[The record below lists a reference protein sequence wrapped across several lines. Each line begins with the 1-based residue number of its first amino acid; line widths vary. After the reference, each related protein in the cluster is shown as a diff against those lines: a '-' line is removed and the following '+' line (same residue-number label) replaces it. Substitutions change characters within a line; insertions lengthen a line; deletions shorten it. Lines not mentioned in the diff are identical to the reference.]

1 MSFSVTKALVNW
13 VFPLWI
19 ALGIGTCAAEP
30 VVLQSTSFANLTDAL
45 RGQSPQQA
53 RVPAQ
58 LLFPE
63 PANPRRPAVVLAHTV
78 GGYSPLNE
86 GWFANRLR
94 KAGFATL
101 TYDSFLPRGFGDV
114 TAASNQAVTPAVIS
128 DAFAALKLLAEHPK
142 IDRERIGIV
151 GFSLGGDTAHM
162 ASFESVRARFA
173 AEHRFAAHVVF
184 YPAWVFGTIGG
195 AKAYTGAPV
204 LLLFAEKD
212 ELTPPAKIQSYLA
225 YHAQQNS
232 NAPLQVITYRG
243 AYHAWTAER
252 LKTPRFFS
260 SHSGRG
266 KCPLLLVGGS
276 GGRLLIDGRERPFD
290 AALWQR
296 CGEDSRGYTMG
307 FDEAVRS
314 KSLEATL
321 ALLRAELNR

>member
-13 VFPLWI
+13 GFPLWI

-30 VVLQSTSFANLTDAL
+30 VVLQSTSFANLADAL
-45 RGQSPQQA
+45 RGQSPQQTS
-53 RVPAQ
+53 VPAQ

-63 PANPRRPAVVLAHTV
+63 QANPRRPAVVLAHTV

-128 DAFAALKLLAEHPK
+128 DAFAALTLLAEHPK

-151 GFSLGGDTAHM
+151 GFSLGGDTAHI

-173 AEHRFAAHVVF
+173 AQHRFAAHVVF
-184 YPAWVFGTIGG
+184 YPAWVFGTIRG

-212 ELTPPAKIQSYLA
+212 ELTPPTKIQSYLA

-232 NAPLQVITYRG
+232 NAPLQVVTYRG
-243 AYHAWTAER
+243 AYHAWTSER

-276 GGRLLIDGRERPFD
+276 GGRLLIDGREQPFD